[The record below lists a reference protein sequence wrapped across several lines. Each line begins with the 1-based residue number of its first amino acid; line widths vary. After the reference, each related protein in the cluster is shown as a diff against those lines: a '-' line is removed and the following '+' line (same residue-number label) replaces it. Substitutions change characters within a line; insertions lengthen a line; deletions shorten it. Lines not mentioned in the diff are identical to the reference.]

1 MSAAASASAS
11 RFSAVERLLPSQV
24 RPVVHE
30 ELLEVPGDRLVLDD
44 DACVAIPKYAIRR
57 PLSSMAAQV
66 GLAGGAAYSATKAS
80 LEAMTRSWAAEFS
93 PDVRVNAIAPG
104 PVYTGEGRP
113 TAPASSARRP
123 SSSEPPSPR
132 RSPPRSPSSSR
143 RTLPTSPVRRSPPTA
158 DERRS
163 KRAGVKPEDR
173 GAVSSGRENR
183 WILGT
188 GWGRFRPWKPSEC
201 TALVSVKVDVESS
214 DVVSVGIRA
223 TAKQGLTA
231 EGDAERCVHGVECP
245 YAQGEQRQ
253 C

>member
-104 PVYTGEGRP
+104 PMYTGGA
-113 TAPASSARRP
+113 APD
-123 SSSEPPSPR
+123 
-132 RSPPRSPSSSR
+132 
-143 RTLPTSPVRRSPPTA
+143 RTGKLGETTLL
-158 DERRS
+158 
-163 KRAGVKPEDR
+163 KRAAQPEEIAA
-173 GAVSSGRENR
+173 AVA
-183 WILGT
+183 
-188 GWGRFRPWKPSEC
+188 F
-201 TALVSVKVDVESS
+201 LVSPDAAYFT
-214 DVVSVGIRA
+214 GA
-223 TAKQGLTA
+223 TIAADGGRTA
-231 EGDAERCVHGVECP
+231 I
-245 YAQGEQRQ
+245 
-253 C
+253 